1 MKKLLL
7 KIPDRQSWFEH
18 VQTDAS
24 GLVVFCP
31 TADAPKVG
39 QVALI
44 DIQFA
49 TGCRLFIHGMTIW
62 RRQQTS
68 AHMQAGAG
76 ILVASSDLPKVEF
89 LNGYARGGLVD
100 RREGILRLPV
110 RINVIYKSTT
120 GRRMNFTRNIHKAG
134 ISLGCAEF
142 SPIGSILNLKLLF
155 PQGLGTCSASGNVV
169 RHIEDTR
176 GKAMAVELT
185 FPTQD
190 AANRYEKSLE
200 ALEQLLTTGELPEE
214 YLI

>member
-7 KIPDRQSWFEH
+7 EIPDRQSWFEH
-18 VQTDAS
+18 VQTDAN
-24 GLVVFCP
+24 GLILFCP
-31 TADAPKVG
+31 TANAPRVG
-39 QVALI
+39 QVALV

-62 RRQQTS
+62 RRKQTS

-76 ILVASSDLPKVEF
+76 ILVASSDLPKMEF

-100 RREGILRLPV
+100 RREGNLRLPV
-110 RINVIYKSTT
+110 RINVIYKTES
-120 GRRMNFTRNIHKAG
+120 GRRMNFTRNIHKNG

-142 SPIGSILNLKLLF
+142 SPVGSILDLKLLF
-155 PQGLGTCSASGNVV
+155 PQGLGTCSASGNIV
-169 RHIEDTR
+169 RHIEDSR

-190 AANRYEKSLE
+190 VSDRYDKTLE
-200 ALEQLLTTGELPEE
+200 ELEQLLTSGELPEE